1 MTVVLSVMNK
11 YVAPFLVGVFMA
23 AATVVVGIES
33 VVALVVAAGVFGF
46 LSLPA
51 GARMMS
57 RHSGAAI

>member
-1 MTVVLSVMNK
+1 MAVVLSVVHK

-23 AATVVVGIES
+23 AATVVVGVAS
-33 VVALVVAAGVFGF
+33 VVALVVAAGVFAF